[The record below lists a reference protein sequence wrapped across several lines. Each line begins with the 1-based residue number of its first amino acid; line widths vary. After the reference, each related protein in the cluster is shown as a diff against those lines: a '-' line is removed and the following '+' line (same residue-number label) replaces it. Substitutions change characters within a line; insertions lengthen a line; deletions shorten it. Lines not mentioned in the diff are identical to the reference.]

1 MSTIPSNC
9 TVAVVGGG
17 LAGLTAAYHLQE
29 RGMKDV
35 LLFEA
40 LQRPGG
46 RVRTIHTLSAQHY
59 EVGALSFTDVETTL
73 WSFVHRFSLEYIE
86 HSSIDKQFY
95 FRGIKGHF
103 SEKGTFLSPSEQE
116 ISLNNLLSHYLP
128 LIDKDKELSFAESLI
143 QAGASSIAVDWL
155 NKNTL
160 IGLSGE
166 GLGSVSTKAALQF
179 LRQYDGAKHAYS
191 FKGGNDR
198 LPQALAS
205 SISDKIFYDCAI
217 EKIEQKA
224 SSVLLTTK
232 KGEQISA
239 HKVICTVPLHA
250 LAAIHFSPPLSLK
263 KQQAI
268 SAIPYTSFSS
278 LVLEGLPQSFTK
290 EVQGGCFAITDTP
303 AGWFRNQTLFQE
315 QPDGNTVITFTATGE
330 QARQFTHLT
339 EPERRKEILEGLSR
353 FNSNFDEQKVQTKL
367 FSWDREPWI
376 QGAYTYFPPNTLP
389 LQSVLAE
396 PEGEIHFAGEHTSDK
411 FASMNG
417 AMESGIRA
425 ATEVFSFMNN

>member
-17 LAGLTAAYHLQE
+17 LAGLTAVYHLQE
-29 RGMKDV
+29 RGMNDV

-46 RVRTIHTLSAQHY
+46 RVHTLHTPSGQHY
-59 EVGALSFTDVETTL
+59 EVGALSFTDVEKTL

-86 HSSIDKQFY
+86 HSPIDKQFY

-103 SEKGTFLSPSEQE
+103 SEKGSFLSPSEKE
-116 ISLNNLLSHYLP
+116 ISLNHLLSHYLP
-128 LIDKDKELSFAESLI
+128 LIDKDKEMSFAESLI
-143 QAGASSIAVDWL
+143 QAGASPTAVDWL

-160 IGLSGE
+160 IGLCGE

-179 LRQYDGAKHAYS
+179 CRQYDGATHAYS
-191 FKGGNDR
+191 FKGGNDS
-198 LPQALAS
+198 LPKAFAKA
-205 SISDKIFYDCAI
+205 ISNQIFYDCAI
-217 EKIEQKA
+217 EKIERKA

-239 HKVICTVPLHA
+239 KKVICTVPLHA
-250 LAAIHFSPPLSLK
+250 LSAIHFSPPLSLE

-268 SAIPYTSFSS
+268 SAIPYTSFTS
-278 LVLEGLPQSFTK
+278 VMLEGLPQSFSK

-303 AGWFRNQTLFQE
+303 SGWFRNQTLFQNHSDE
-315 QPDGNTVITFTATGE
+315 NTVVTFTATGE
-330 QARQFTHLT
+330 QARKFTNLT
-339 EPERRKEILEGLSR
+339 EPERRKEILQGLCR
-353 FNSNFDEQKVQTKL
+353 FNSNFDEQKVRTRL
-367 FSWDREPWI
+367 FSWDQEPWI
-376 QGAYTYFPPNTLP
+376 QGAYSYFPPNTFP

-396 PEGEIHFAGEHTSDK
+396 PEGEVHFAGEHTSDK

-417 AMESGIRA
+417 AIESGIRA
-425 ATEVFSFMNN
+425 AEEAFSSINH